1 MRADPDVARV
11 RPTPTSLE
19 MDSFTKPTVFGR
31 SAELADIVRFLDE
44 VPRRPSAL
52 VLVGEAGIGKTTLWE
67 AGVERASDRGWR
79 VLEARTSDAETT
91 MTFAALGDLLDL
103 VIDDVLDE
111 VPRVQRAAL
120 RTALLRADPEDDQT
134 SDQRAVASGALG
146 CLRALARGGPILL
159 AVDDVQW
166 LDPSSATVLRFV
178 VRRLHDEPVGVLAS
192 MRPGKGA
199 GDPLGLR
206 RAMPG
211 GESHR
216 LFLRSM
222 SSDDIGRLIRER
234 VGVDLPR
241 PLTERVRDAADG
253 NPFFALEIAREL
265 VRSGLP
271 EVGET
276 LPLPDDAR
284 DLLVDRIAALPG
296 STRELLLTTSAA
308 VRPTVTLLTAA
319 SGGGADT
326 EGILRPAID
335 AALVSLDGDRIR
347 FTHPLLASAVYASA
361 SATARRET
369 HRTLAAHVEDREE
382 SARHRALATQGPDA
396 AVAEALDDVA
406 TAAAMR
412 GAPRS
417 AAELS
422 ELARTLTPLE
432 DVEGSIRRAEMAA
445 THLFDAGDDAGARRL
460 LEHAL
465 AIAGT
470 DESRARILYR
480 LASISWMD
488 MRRVSDLCQRALD
501 VAGEDP
507 EISAAVHDHLAWV
520 GIYRGDLPNA
530 RDHAERAAQ
539 LAGPGV
545 DPALRADVLATA
557 GIVECIAGRPSD
569 ALMTQAASL
578 HEFAT
583 SERGPQATVF
593 TSAAT
598 CRGLQLL
605 WTGEISTARTVLE
618 AELRAYEA
626 KGVYIVRDEVLGYL
640 AEVECRAGRWGLAER
655 YAREAY
661 EIDVESGRSSSEGHQ
676 LFPRALVAAHQGRV
690 EDARSD
696 AERGLELCIQDDD
709 LLDAN
714 GHRWVLGFLDLS
726 LSDHP
731 AAIRSLEP
739 LLGYL
744 DTFSAAEPGIIP
756 CVPDAVEVLI
766 SLGRPDEAEV
776 LARRLMERGTTLDR
790 PWARATAL
798 RCRGLLLAEGGDAD
812 GAIASLESAVGEHA
826 LVPQPF
832 DLARTLLVK
841 GEVERRAK
849 QKKAARSSL
858 GQALAMFEELGASL
872 WSKRAK
878 KGLERIGGR
887 QPSPFQL
894 TGTERQ
900 VADLV
905 ASGKTNAEVAGELF
919 MSVDTVRSNLR
930 RIYGKLEV
938 RHRAELAG
946 QLRAIDLEPRPG
958 Q

>member
-1 MRADPDVARV
+1 
-11 RPTPTSLE
+11 
-19 MDSFTKPTVFGR
+19 MDSATKPTVFGR
-31 SAELADIVRFLDE
+31 SAELADIAQFLDE

-67 AGVERASDRGWR
+67 AGVERASGRGWR
-79 VLEARTSDAETT
+79 VLEARASAAETT
-91 MTFAALGDLLDL
+91 MTFAALGDLLDP

-111 VPRVQRAAL
+111 ILPMQRSAL
-120 RTALLRADPEDDQT
+120 RTALLRADPADDPI
-134 SDQRAVASGALG
+134 SDHRAVASGTLG
-146 CLRALARGGPILL
+146 CLRVFARSGPVLL
-159 AVDDVQW
+159 AIDDVQW

-178 VRRLHDEPVGVLAS
+178 VRRLHDEPIGVLAS
-192 MRPGKGA
+192 MRPGKEA
-199 GDPLGLR
+199 GDPLGWS

-216 LFLRSM
+216 LLVRSM
-222 SSDDIGRLIRER
+222 SSDDIGRLIRDR

-253 NPFFALEIAREL
+253 NPFYAIEIAREL
-265 VRSGLP
+265 VRSGTP

-284 DLLVDRIAALPG
+284 DLLVDRITVLPEP
-296 STRELLLTTSAA
+296 TQELLLMTAAA
-308 VRPTVTLLTAA
+308 VRPTVTLLDAA
-319 SGGGADT
+319 SGGGADI
-326 EGILRPAID
+326 EGRLRPAVD
-335 AALVSLDGDRIR
+335 SALVSLDGDRIR

-361 SATARRET
+361 SEARRRVA

-382 SARHRALATQGPDA
+382 SARHLALATQGADA
-396 AVAEALDDVA
+396 VVAEALDDVA
-406 TAAAMR
+406 TAAATR

-422 ELARTLTPLE
+422 GLARKLTPVE
-432 DVEGSIRRAEMAA
+432 DVEGSVRRAETAA

-460 LEHAL
+460 LEDAL
-465 AIAGT
+465 ATART
-470 DESRARILYR
+470 NDARARILYR
-480 LASISWMD
+480 IASVSWMD

-501 VAGEDP
+501 LAVEDL

-520 GIYRGDLPNA
+520 GIYRGDLPTA
-530 RDHAERAAQ
+530 RHHAQRAAQ

-557 GIVECIAGRPSD
+557 GMVECIAGRPFE
-569 ALMTQAASL
+569 AFMTEAATQ
-578 HEFAT
+578 HEIAT

-593 TSAAT
+593 TSAPT

-605 WTGEISTARTVLE
+605 WTGEIPTARTVLE

-640 AEVECRAGRWGLAER
+640 AEVECRAGRWDLAER
-655 YAREAY
+655 YGREAY
-661 EIDVESGRSSSEGHQ
+661 EIDVESGRSSSRGHQ
-676 LFPRALVAAHQGRV
+676 LFPKALVAALQGRV

-696 AERGLELCIQDDD
+696 AERGLELCIEDDD

-714 GHRWVLGFLDLS
+714 CHRWVLGFLDLS

-731 AAIRSLEP
+731 AAMRSLEP
-739 LLGYL
+739 VLGYL
-744 DTFSAAEPGIIP
+744 DAFGVEEPEIIP
-756 CVPDAVEVLI
+756 CVPDAIEVLI
-766 SLGRPDEAEV
+766 SLGRPDEADA
-776 LARRLMERGTTLDR
+776 LARRLMEQGTTLDR
-790 PWARATAL
+790 PWARATAM
-798 RCRGLLLAEGGDAD
+798 RCRGLLQADGGDTE
-812 GAIASLESAVGEHA
+812 GAVASLENAVEEHA

-858 GQALAMFEELGASL
+858 GQALAAFEELGASV
-872 WSKRAK
+872 WSRRAK

-887 QPSPFQL
+887 QPSPLQL

-905 ASGKTNAEVAGELF
+905 ATGKTNAEVAGELF

-938 RHRAELAG
+938 HHRAEVAG
-946 QLRAIDLEPRPG
+946 KLRASDSEPPPG